1 MIHYIIRRVTKQPSI
16 KTTANNTHAI
26 PFSTDQAKGT
36 VEKRQSRTAK
46 EESAANGVNAAR
58 GSGTKTGGPHER
70 ALGDKRRERGERHG
84 SGAAKVQASDTK
96 EVNVANGVS
105 GSLPHLRT
113 G

>member
-1 MIHYIIRRVTKQPSI
+1 MCAHNPKLKSLGFINSKPV
-16 KTTANNTHAI
+16 
-26 PFSTDQAKGT
+26 FSTDQAKGT

-70 ALGDKRRERGERHG
+70 ALGDKRRERGERHR